1 VGNVCVDALSSS
13 KYWHFVR
20 LMGRAASNI
29 TLEVALQTAPT
40 MALIG
45 EEVAARHQNLA
56 SITDEIVHVVL
67 DRAALGLNHGV
78 VLVPGAYPS
87 HAPRLA
93 LVMVCHCAR
102 SHTVHRLCHGHIP
115 PPPPTPGTST
125 PRLLSP
131 LPRVQPAHG
140 ATQHPA
146 SPLPPLPTALVAC
159 AQRG

>member
-1 VGNVCVDALSSS
+1 VRALPHPPLPLPHTHAHALTLAGACRFDTACKTYAELVGNVCVDALSSS

-67 DRAALGLNHGV
+67 DRAALGLHHGV
-78 VLVPGAYPS
+78 VLVPGAMACS
-87 HAPRLA
+87 
-93 LVMVCHCAR
+93 
-102 SHTVHRLCHGHIP
+102 P
-115 PPPPTPGTST
+115 PPPLPAHVPA
-125 PRLLSP
+125 PLLS
-131 LPRVQPAHG
+131 VF
-140 ATQHPA
+140 ATM
-146 SPLPPLPTALVAC
+146 
-159 AQRG
+159 QRA